1 MRIIKEWYFKD
12 RMKRNVKWF
21 MQGANTVK
29 IWIFTYPELHFLNF
43 QVSNPL
49 AAVCNVGAYMHSTNL
64 LVATSLRNV
73 LGTKVSFI
81 HEPSLFFYPELI
93 GFLKISYVSAGIWL
107 RKFNCW
113 TQIMYSINGFEFSD
127 ISGNSIW
134 ARNDMPP
141 YGKYTWWSYK
151 ALGG

>member
-1 MRIIKEWYFKD
+1 MICAGCKLSNDINFQLSRALF
-12 RMKRNVKWF
+12 F
-21 MQGANTVK
+21 
-29 IWIFTYPELHFLNF
+29 NF

-93 GFLKISYVSAGIWL
+93 GFLKISYVSAGI
-107 RKFNCW
+107 
-113 TQIMYSINGFEFSD
+113 
-127 ISGNSIW
+127 
-134 ARNDMPP
+134 
-141 YGKYTWWSYK
+141 
-151 ALGG
+151 